1 MKKIVENQLTQ
12 FFEFVREQGVIG
24 LAIGFM
30 LGGAA
35 TKLVSALVQDIINPL
50 VGIALGAADE
60 LNNSYFEIG
69 SAKIL
74 WGHFTNTIID
84 FLIISMVVYVGVKV
98 LGLDRLDKKKE
109 AAKKK

>member
-1 MKKIVENQLTQ
+1 MKKVVNSQLTN
-12 FFEFVREQGVIG
+12 FLAFVREQGVVG

-30 LGGAA
+30 LGGAV
-35 TKLVSALVQDIINPL
+35 TKLVAAFVQDIINPI

-60 LNNSYFEIG
+60 LGNAYIEIG

-74 WGHFTNTIID
+74 WGHFTNAVID
-84 FLIISMVVYVGVKV
+84 FIIISLVVYIGVKI

-109 AAKKK
+109 PAK